1 MEGVVRRGDLK
12 QLQILIRSGV
22 EVNDQLGTLLKA
34 AIEEDHKDIAFALLE
49 AAEKEVQRRNGE
61 SVVVRSSRVGK
72 RRPLKS
78 QLNKQDV
85 FGRTLL
91 MMAAQS
97 DNMALSLRLLQVG
110 ASCKGLSEDQVSGLL
125 HHACLEGDE
134 SIVKGLIADGC
145 NVNSVGAGGC
155 TPLMAA
161 ARYGHEKVALVF
173 LRVGANLDVHVKDN
187 VGKTALHWAC
197 DKGLAELVR
206 ALIDR
211 GSRVNEQ
218 DRYTC
223 TPVMLAVQSG
233 SMAIVMHLLRA
244 GARCHKFT
252 KDQMNDLLHMACTEG
267 HVLVVEN
274 LITDGC
280 DVNCVGASGYPPLII
295 AARYGHEGAALVL
308 LRAGANVHVKDND
321 GQTAL
326 HWACERGK
334 GRLVQVLIDRGAG
347 VNEQDRFARTPL
359 MLTGVSN
366 TTVSMCLL
374 RAGASCGGL
383 SMKRLCDLYH
393 YAYQRGDTSAVQ
405 TLLKDDGLRLKVEQE
420 NLLHHACRKGNAFVE
435 VFIASGCNINRVDTD
450 GLTPLMVAAHEG
462 REEVVEK
469 LILAGVD
476 VRRQDKHGD
485 TALHHAARNNNIQC
499 GILLAEGGASVR
511 IKSKA
516 THTPLSIAKP
526 EFKEAILQALSF
538 TTRKTICI
546 IGNAESGKSTLITA
560 LQAESTGFVGRT
572 FNRFRRV
579 SDLRRRTAGIEI
591 ITFCSQKYGEVLFFD
606 FAGQHEYHGPHE
618 MFLESLLSK
627 PGVLMTLL
635 LVVKATDEEDAILH
649 QLHRWLSPVALMS
662 TTDNRPQVIVIGS
675 FLDKVRSKEEA
686 TAKLDRC
693 ISATKKNL
701 DELPITFAG
710 FCFLN
715 CRQPQSQGIDQLCSL
730 LHEIPIPEFRAAH
743 TQYSL
748 AWVLSQI
755 RSSLKSRAVQLSE
768 FSAWIEDN
776 KRNLPQTMPP
786 PEEVCQDLSA
796 AGHTLYLSNK
806 EDSSRSWL
814 VLDLPS
820 ILHDVYGTLF
830 SQPKATVNEFG
841 LLHHQH
847 LADLFQ
853 HLDLEMVHQILIS
866 LEFCI
871 PVDPSVLEVEV
882 SKLTQSEEASGWL
895 FFPALITPKSLQPT
909 FEGLQQQIVPYLCWQ
924 LKTSKKHY
932 ISARVLQTILLR
944 LAAHFVVK
952 QYDEEGAQQHCCSI
966 WWNGIAWKS
975 KNGIVVT
982 VCITNNRVIQVASAS
997 KTSAE
1002 NACRYLIDVISDI
1015 LSVVH
1020 QLSPKLIAAAYIV
1033 HPPKLATSYHV
1044 ATALSPLEL
1053 FPVADIRN
1061 SIRDLNDYS
1070 FSLKYGSNYHS
1081 ADVLVSDL
1089 FGGYT
1094 PSQEDVERINWT
1106 QPHLNQTCFIR
1117 SHAKDHTIS
1126 GEVDPLIDP
1135 LDNHPQMELPTT
1147 PIAKL
1152 DKPPPTSTP
1161 WSTSPREPPTLAAMS
1176 TGPPLT
1182 PATTSGL
1189 PAIPIAKLD
1198 KPPLP
1203 STAMSIPP
1211 STHSGSD
1218 TIPLN
1223 ISRVQGEVIDRNQ
1236 E

>member
-1 MEGVVRRGDLK
+1 MEEVIRRGDLK
-12 QLQILIRSGV
+12 QLQVLIRSGV
-22 EVNDQLGTLLKA
+22 DVKDRLGTLLKA
-34 AIEEDHKDIAFALLE
+34 AIEVGHKDIAFVLLE
-49 AAEKEVQRRNGE
+49 AAEKEVQGRNGD
-61 SVVVRSSRVGK
+61 SVVGRSSRVGK

-78 QLNKQDV
+78 QLNEQDV
-85 FGRTLL
+85 FGRTPL
-91 MMAAQS
+91 MMATQS
-97 DNMALSLRLLQVG
+97 GNMALSLRLLQAG

-125 HHACLEGDE
+125 HHACREGDE
-134 SIVKGLIADGC
+134 SIVKVLIADGC
-145 NVNSVGAGGC
+145 NVNRVGAGGC

-161 ARYGHEKVALVF
+161 ARYGHEKVALMF

-211 GSRVNEQ
+211 GSRANEQ

-244 GARCHKFT
+244 GARCHMFT

-267 HVLVVEN
+267 HVLVVEY

-280 DVNCVGASGYPPLII
+280 NVNRVGASGYPPLIV
-295 AARYGHEGAALVL
+295 AARNGHEGAALVL
-308 LRAGANVHVKDND
+308 LGAGANVHVKDND

-334 GRLVQVLIDRGAG
+334 GRLVQALIDQGAG

-359 MLTGVSN
+359 MLTSVSN

-450 GLTPLMVAAHEG
+450 GLTPLMVAAQEG

-469 LILAGVD
+469 LILADVD

-485 TALHHAARNNNIQC
+485 TALHHAAHNNNIQC

-511 IKSKA
+511 VKSKA
-516 THTPLSIAKP
+516 SHTPLSIAKP

-538 TTRKTICI
+538 TTRKTLCI

-572 FNRFRRV
+572 INHFRRV

-635 LVVKATDEEDAILH
+635 LVVKATDEEEAILH

-662 TTDNRPQVIVIGS
+662 TTDSCPQVIIIGS
-675 FLDKVRSKEEA
+675 FLDKVRSKQEA
-686 TAKLDRC
+686 TAKLARC
-693 ISATKKNL
+693 ISATKQNL

-730 LHEIPIPEFRAAH
+730 LQDIPIPEFRAAL

-755 RSSLKSRAVQLSE
+755 RSSLKSRAVQLSK
-768 FSAWIEDN
+768 FSAWIENN
-776 KRNLPQTMPP
+776 KNNLPRIMPP

-806 EDSSRSWL
+806 EESSRSWL

-830 SQPKATVNEFG
+830 SQPKATINDFG

-847 LADLFQ
+847 LAALFR
-853 HLDLEMVHQILIS
+853 HLDLEILMVQQLLIS

-871 PVDPSVLEVEV
+871 PVDPSVLGVEV
-882 SKLTQSEEASGWL
+882 SELTQSEEANGWL
-895 FFPALITPKSLQPT
+895 FFPALITSKSLQPT
-909 FEGLQQQIVPYLCWQ
+909 FEGPQQQIVPFLCWQ
-924 LKTSKKHY
+924 LKTSKKHF

-952 QYDEEGAQQHCCSI
+952 QHDEEGDQQHCCNI

-975 KNGIVVT
+975 KNGIDVI
-982 VCITNNRVIQVASAS
+982 VCITNNRVIQVDGAR

-1002 NACRYLIDVISDI
+1002 NACRYLIGVISDI
-1015 LSVVH
+1015 LSVVR

-1033 HPPKLATSYHV
+1033 HPPKLATPYHV

-1061 SIRDLNDYS
+1061 SIRDLDDYS
-1070 FSLKYGSNYHS
+1070 FSLNYGNSYHS

-1106 QPHLNQTCFIR
+1106 QPHSNQTW
-1117 SHAKDHTIS
+1117 AMDLTIS

-1135 LDNHPQMELPTT
+1135 IDNRPRMELPTT
-1147 PIAKL
+1147 P
-1152 DKPPPTSTP
+1152 KPLPTST
-1161 WSTSPREPPTLAAMS
+1161 RDPPTLAAKP
-1176 TGPPLT
+1176 TGPSPT
-1182 PATTSGL
+1182 PASASGR
-1189 PAIPIAKLD
+1189 PAIPIAKILMD

-1203 STAMSIPP
+1203 STAMLIPLP
-1211 STHSGSD
+1211 APSGSD